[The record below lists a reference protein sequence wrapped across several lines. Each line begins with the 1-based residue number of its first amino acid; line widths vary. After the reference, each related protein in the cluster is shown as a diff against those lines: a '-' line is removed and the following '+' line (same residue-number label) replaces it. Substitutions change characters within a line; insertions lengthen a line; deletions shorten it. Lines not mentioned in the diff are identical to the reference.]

1 MAERAES
8 GKSAQKRTGRRRG
21 ACARTL
27 ALLVPLLAAT
37 LFAALLAACAPSRPA
52 TVPRGLPPDPVTDG
66 GTQRIGASWLRRVG
80 PGEGILLTRLEGSP
94 YEVGLAAG
102 RLERRQIA
110 EGEAHLDRLFRAL
123 LPSSFGRFLVRTL
136 SAMRL
141 GGVEKEI
148 PAEQLEAIAGL
159 ADGYEPVPP
168 PSGWDAFRRMVSLHA
183 LHDISQR
190 YVDAPALASACTAF
204 TAFPAFRVPGDG
216 GTTGKA
222 PVLLARNFDFE
233 GGDLFDRDK
242 VVSVVALPGRIPYL
256 SVSFA
261 GMLGVVSG
269 FNARGLG
276 IVINAVSGGETGSS
290 GTPVTLLVADVLA
303 KESTVEGAI
312 ARIREAKVFV
322 SDLFVVL
329 DGKTGEAVV
338 VEKTPGATGVRRAA
352 PGTPLGATN
361 EVETKEASGRG
372 RPLPP
377 GSTSRRRRERLE
389 ELLAGLAGGPR
400 GTGADVA
407 EAAAV
412 AILRDRTGASGAE
425 QGPGNRNAIDA
436 MIQTHSVV
444 FDLSARRAWVAVSPH
459 ALGAYVPI
467 DLDVVLADSE
477 GRGEPSPRAPIPAD
491 PYLVSGAWDRYRA
504 ARGLLLEARV
514 REERKEVGWLSAA
527 RADLEK
533 AHALSPDWA
542 EGAAHLGRLRALD
555 GERAGAIAALD
566 EALARDLGPRPLREA
581 ITSLRGSLASGTGKD
596 RIAPL
601 PFAPTPDELIGK
613 SR

>member
-1 MAERAES
+1 MTE
-8 GKSAQKRTGRRRG
+8 
-21 ACARTL
+21 
-27 ALLVPLLAAT
+27 
-37 LFAALLAACAPSRPA
+37 
-52 TVPRGLPPDPVTDG
+52 G

-102 RLERRQIA
+102 RLQRRQIA
-110 EGEAHLDRLFRAL
+110 EGEAHLERLFRAL
-123 LPSSFGRFLVRTL
+123 LPSPFGRFLVRTL

-204 TAFPAFRVPGDG
+204 TVPGVPE
-216 GTTGKA
+216 TKGKA
-222 PVLLARNFDFE
+222 PALLARNFDFE

-242 VVSVVALPGRIPYL
+242 VVSVVTLPGRIPYL

-269 FNARGLG
+269 FNAKGLG

-303 KESTVEGAI
+303 KESTVEGAL

-329 DGKTGEAVV
+329 DGKSGEAVV

-361 EVETKEASGRG
+361 EVETKGASGRG

-389 ELLAGLAGGPR
+389 ELLARLAGRPR

-407 EAAAV
+407 EAEAV
-412 AILRDRTGASGAE
+412 AILRDRTGASGASGADL
-425 QGPGNRNAIDA
+425 GPGNRNAIDA

-444 FDLSARRAWVAVSPH
+444 FDLSARRAWVSVSPH

-504 ARGLLLEARV
+504 ARELLLEARV
-514 REERKEVGWLSAA
+514 REERKDVGWPSAA

-555 GERAGAIAALD
+555 GDRAGAIAALD

-581 ITSLRGSLASGTGKD
+581 TSRLREELVPGGVPD